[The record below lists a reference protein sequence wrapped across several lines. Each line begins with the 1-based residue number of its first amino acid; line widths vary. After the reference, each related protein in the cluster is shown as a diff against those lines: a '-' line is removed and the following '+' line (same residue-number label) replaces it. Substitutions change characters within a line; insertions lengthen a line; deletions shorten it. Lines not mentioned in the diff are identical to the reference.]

1 MLTKRLAALGLAAA
15 LALPMAAAC
24 SKSNETSTGSNSN
37 ASSTTTAKSGGSTGG
52 STSGGG
58 SSSGGSSS
66 GTPNANDCLKAA
78 GQWAALIGLGHDD
91 SHRAMCEQVGAE
103 IDRAAFEAAYLQAE
117 QTDTA
122 RAGRFR
128 HRVALD
134 PWPDLTAGY
143 RYLGIDRM
151 SYYVN
156 KDAYR
161 GAVRAET
168 AALHQP
174 SQTNGAAR

>member
-1 MLTKRLAALGLAAA
+1 M
-15 LALPMAAAC
+15 
-24 SKSNETSTGSNSN
+24 
-37 ASSTTTAKSGGSTGG
+37 
-52 STSGGG
+52 
-58 SSSGGSSS
+58 
-66 GTPNANDCLKAA
+66 KA
-78 GQWAALIGLGHDD
+78 
-91 SHRAMCEQVGAE
+91 R
-103 IDRAAFEAAYLQAE
+103 
-117 QTDTA
+117 
-122 RAGRFR
+122 
-128 HRVALD
+128 
-134 PWPDLTAGY
+134 GY